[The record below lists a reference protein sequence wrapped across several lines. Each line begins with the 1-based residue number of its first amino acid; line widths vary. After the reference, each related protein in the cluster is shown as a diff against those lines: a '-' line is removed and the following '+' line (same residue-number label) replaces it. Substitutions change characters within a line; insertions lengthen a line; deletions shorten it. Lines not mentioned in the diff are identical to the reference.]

1 MTFECKA
8 IFDIFDDKTNMLL
21 R

>member
-8 IFDIFDDKTNMLL
+8 IFDIFDDKTNMLCY
-21 R
+21 